1 MPMTNFERDFS
12 RMFPACARVERAVTR
27 RNNIS
32 AQFGGHPDKQAD
44 ILADAIGRQEFFEQR
59 VESLIDEH
67 AAQVEGYIKAGNEYE
82 GVSVL
87 SLLGNT
93 CPTEKLTVHQIDK
106 QIKDCLLVV
115 IFHQDAEGFIPAA
128 QKLGELLKQQVP
140 LQAREAVKLHE
151 NRLMQQLREAS

>member
-12 RMFPACARVERAVTR
+12 RMFPACARAERAVTR
-27 RNNIS
+27 RNNIY
-32 AQFGGHPDKQAD
+32 ARFGGHPDKQAD
-44 ILADAIGRQEFFEQR
+44 ILADAIGRQELFEQR
-59 VESLIDEH
+59 VDALIDEH
-67 AAQVEGYIKAGNEYE
+67 ATQVEGYIKAGNEYE

-106 QIKDCLLVV
+106 QIKDCLLIV
-115 IFHQDAEGFIPAA
+115 IFHQDTEGFIPAA